1 MRSPTI
7 ICIELRTAS
16 ITNAD
21 CLIYR
26 IMMNCLIYRIMMNCR
41 GLRNPI
47 MDMLRLALTAAV
59 GAGVPSIAGAT
70 AITAGCAITAGLGLG
85 RARVPA

>member
-21 CLIYR
+21 
-26 IMMNCLIYRIMMNCR
+26 CLIYRIMMNCR

-85 RARVPA
+85 RARIPA